1 MTDDERMIRELVQT
15 WMTASREGDT
25 KTVLGLMTE
34 DAVFLTPGRPPM
46 RKADF
51 AAAAEGQKGMKIAG
65 ESEIQEIKVLGDWA
79 FMWTR
84 LKMTVQMGDAAPVV
98 RAGHTLSVLQKEN
111 SRWRLSR
118 DANLLAVVK
127 E

>member
-1 MTDDERMIRELVQT
+1 
-15 WMTASREGDT
+15 
-25 KTVLGLMTE
+25 
-34 DAVFLTPGRPPM
+34 M

-51 AAAAEGQKGMKIAG
+51 TAAAEGQRDMKIEG

-98 RAGHTLSVLQKEN
+98 RSGHTLSVLQKKN
-111 SRWRLSR
+111 GRWRLSR